1 MKFSIKHQASYSR
14 GELLLRAFFGIIYI
28 GLPHGIV
35 LMILALPL
43 IIIMPFLFLIIL
55 ITGKY
60 PRGIFNYMLNLMNWG
75 QRLNASLRNMAD
87 GYPAFGLD
95 TRVSHVV
102 LEVPYP
108 ESVNRG
114 LVLARVFFGMIYV
127 IIPHGICLMFLGLG
141 AGIGSFIAFW
151 AILITG
157 KYPKGIFDFVV
168 GVNRWGLRV
177 NLYMSYLTDTYPP
190 FSMEETNP
198 VNWNEDKKIED
209 HLV

>member
-28 GLPHGIV
+28 GLPHGIA

-95 TRVSHVV
+95 TRVS
-102 LEVPYP
+102 
-108 ESVNRG
+108 
-114 LVLARVFFGMIYV
+114 
-127 IIPHGICLMFLGLG
+127 
-141 AGIGSFIAFW
+141 
-151 AILITG
+151 
-157 KYPKGIFDFVV
+157 
-168 GVNRWGLRV
+168 
-177 NLYMSYLTDTYPP
+177 
-190 FSMEETNP
+190 
-198 VNWNEDKKIED
+198 
-209 HLV
+209 